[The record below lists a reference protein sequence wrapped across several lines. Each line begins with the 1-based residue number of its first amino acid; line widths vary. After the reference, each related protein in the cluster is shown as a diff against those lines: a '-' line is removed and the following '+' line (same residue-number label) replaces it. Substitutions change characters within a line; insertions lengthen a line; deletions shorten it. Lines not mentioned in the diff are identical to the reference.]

1 MASIRFHSVREV
13 TNQLQS
19 AAAQD
24 MKFMS
29 ARHEAAVPAS
39 PPDVRYWGQ
48 TRRDAGVPRSRSLT
62 PTRHSPIERHRST
75 KSRELKIERSQPRP
89 IGNLHSLII
98 TKNGF
103 QRLYNAVRPPAM

>member
-1 MASIRFHSVREV
+1 MAQATAPILDSTICDIVLCLLEFRLRRLSGRVA
-13 TNQLQS
+13 T
-19 AAAQD
+19 AA
-24 MKFMS
+24 
-29 ARHEAAVPAS
+29 RGP
-39 PPDVRYWGQ
+39 G
-48 TRRDAGVPRSRSLT
+48 LT